1 AEPFELTYFD
11 NNEKKTLYL
20 SIPLNDLSF
29 HLKDTNNNK
38 FYKRNLLS
46 ETDRKNIEIILDDY
60 FRTKINIQKETRNN
74 YEYSKE
80 EVKDWDNTQ
89 EDILNKLDKY

>member
-1 AEPFELTYFD
+1 
-11 NNEKKTLYL
+11 
-20 SIPLNDLSF
+20 
-29 HLKDTNNNK
+29 
-38 FYKRNLLS
+38 